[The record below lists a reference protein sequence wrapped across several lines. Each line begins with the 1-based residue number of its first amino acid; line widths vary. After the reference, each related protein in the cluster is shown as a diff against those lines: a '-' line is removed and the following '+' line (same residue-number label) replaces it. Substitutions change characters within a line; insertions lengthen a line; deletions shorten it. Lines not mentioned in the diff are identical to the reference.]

1 MPDWTGQRTGSPE
14 DGESSAAS
22 TTGSNDSSNELTYLE
37 RNQIESCFRALN
49 TQVFVCGS
57 LVNLYT
63 SRGGERRWTLQY
75 TGVPVVLLDTGE
87 ARSRT
92 SRGIRIVLAERGS
105 SFSLWADKID
115 NLSSYRQSS
124 ASFHTM
130 CLSTDHSTF
139 VGLSFD
145 CESAAREMWQHI
157 ERLTSCPENISL
169 SVPGSRKTKRTPP
182 PRAPLP
188 AKSHISQPCCFQHI
202 TSVGTTD
209 KHRLVSLQTLLPP
222 SKVPPNK

>member
-22 TTGSNDSSNELTYLE
+22 TSGSSDSSTELSELE
-37 RNQIESCFRALN
+37 RLQIDSCFRALN

-57 LVNLYT
+57 LVNLY
-63 SRGGERRWTLQY
+63 SSKGSDRRWTLQY

-92 SRGIRIVLAERGS
+92 NRGISIVLAERGS
-105 SFSLWADKID
+105 SFRLWSDKID
-115 NLSSYRQSS
+115 NLSAYRSNS
-124 ASFHTM
+124 PSFHTM
-130 CLSTDHSTF
+130 CLSTDHTTYI
-139 VGLSFD
+139 GLSFD
-145 CESAAREMWQHI
+145 CESAAREMWEHI

-169 SVPGSRKTKRTPP
+169 SVPVARKTKKQQPQRT
-182 PRAPLP
+182 LP

-209 KHRLVSLQTLLPP
+209 KDRYVSLQTLLPP